1 MDLGNNFLSSQK
13 KAAIAKSLLWNV
25 LIDTFQEKK
34 NIDISEKIVSVKKT
48 ELSFLITIH
57 NPLLKQE
64 FIYLEKEISEVFHK
78 KLSKMWISNEIYK
91 IKMK

>member
-25 LIDTFQEKK
+25 LIDIFQEKK
-34 NIDISEKIVSVKKT
+34 KIDISEKIISVKKND
-48 ELSFLITIH
+48 LSFLITIH

-64 FIYLEKEISEVFHK
+64 FIFLEKEISEVFHK

>member
-25 LIDTFQEKK
+25 FIDIFKEKK
-34 NIDISEKIVSVKKT
+34 NIDISEKIISVKKNIS
-48 ELSFLITIH
+48 SFVITIN

-64 FIYLEKEISEVFHK
+64 YIFLENEISEVFHK
-78 KLSKMWISNEIYK
+78 KLSKM
-91 IKMK
+91 

>member
-25 LIDTFQEKK
+25 FVEVFKEKK
-34 NIDISEKIVSVKKT
+34 NIDISEKIVSVKKNIS
-48 ELSFLITIH
+48 SFTITIH

-64 FIYLEKEISEVFHK
+64 YLFLENDISEIFHK
-78 KLSKMWISNEIYK
+78 KLSKMWITDEKYK